1 MGDDRQHRCAGPR
14 LCRRRA
20 EKKGPQALG
29 RSRGGFSTKIHGL
42 ADSLGNPVRFALT
55 AGQAGDAPQFIPL
68 LDGIK
73 ADVVLGDRAYDSDP
87 ILTWIADNNAQAVIP
102 PHPRRSEP
110 RNTDWSLYKA
120 RHKVEILFGM
130 LKQFRRVFS
139 RFDKLDHRYLAFI
152 HFAAAC
158 ILLR

>member
-1 MGDDRQHRCAGPR
+1 
-14 LCRRRA
+14 
-20 EKKGPQALG
+20 
-29 RSRGGFSTKIHGL
+29 
-42 ADSLGNPVRFALT
+42 LT

-130 LKQFRRVFS
+130 LKQFRRVSLASISSTIDISLSFTSPPLASSSNRMSTAPPIVSCWPTS
-139 RFDKLDHRYLAFI
+139 RQMQHLSTFGLVH
-152 HFAAAC
+152 
-158 ILLR
+158 